1 MRIPEGR
8 LLVAK
13 AGRMVEH
20 ARRGLRGLSAGV
32 LALGVGCLLMTAFV
46 IATEEQAVSA
56 FLVLVVFGGMS
67 GLVFA
72 IVRRP
77 GFAFIAITA
86 FFISTFVASAFKF
99 NFVAMNLH
107 VYDAVFYLF
116 SVAQLSFFAQTFQ
129 SAAFGL
135 VAGLIVTFGALA
147 LAWRA
152 DRARVLGRS
161 GLALALIVS
170 LGAIACAGGLLVQR
184 GSPFFNENQNVYS
197 AFIASFGDLPA
208 LSKARG
214 FLEISAQASLAP
226 GQTEAIVCNPTTNP
240 PDIVLTLNES
250 AMPPGVYPQL
260 AFPPEARPL
269 FESFDKRI
277 HKLRVETFGG
287 GTWLSDFSALTGLS
301 TNMFGGMRNFALQ
314 LTAGRLRHTLPQ
326 YLKACGY
333 DTTLI
338 YPSLAEF
345 AGSARFYRAIG
356 FDKVIDRQAHKAP
369 DERQRDA
376 FYYDQVRKVFDAA
389 RSRENAR
396 PQFIVVSS
404 MSTHSPWNF
413 RFAPE
418 AVKPGDNM
426 RWTGN
431 AEFDEYLWRLV
442 LAKRDRDAFRASLAK
457 NYPGKPFLF
466 VGYGDHQPALARL
479 PLENALELADK
490 GSAWQLDPA
499 SRAFE
504 TYYSIE
510 GLGFTPA
517 IAMPDAPIIEIPHL
531 ATIAVAAAGLPLD
544 SVYQRRWW
552 LMGTCKGLYT
562 SCADKGAVMGFQ
574 RWLADSG
581 WMAQR

>member
-1 MRIPEGR
+1 MRFSQARFLI
-8 LLVAK
+8 VK
-13 AGRMVEH
+13 AGGASRG
-20 ARRGLRGLSAGV
+20 ARA
-32 LALGVGCLLMTAFV
+32 LALASLAMAAFI
-46 IATEEQAVSA
+46 IATEELFSTAL
-56 FLVLVVFGGMS
+56 LVIA
-67 GLVFA
+67 VFA
-72 IVRRP
+72 SLNGIMFTLTRRP
-77 GFAFIAITA
+77 GFSFIAT
-86 FFISTFVASAFKF
+86 STFFVCAFAASAFKF
-99 NFVAMNLH
+99 GVVAMNLH
-107 VYDAVFYLF
+107 VYDAIFYLF
-116 SVAQLSFFAQTFQ
+116 SVAQISFFLQTFQ
-129 SAAFGL
+129 SAALGL
-135 VAGLIVTFGALA
+135 AAGLAIAFGALA
-147 LAWRA
+147 LLWRSE
-152 DRARVLGRS
+152 RVRMPGRG
-161 GLALALIVS
+161 GLALTLAVS
-170 LGAIACAGGLLVQR
+170 LSVTAGASGLLIQR

-214 FLEISAQASLAP
+214 FLEMSAQAGLSGVRP
-226 GQTEAIVCNPTTNP
+226 EAIACNPMTNP

-260 AFPPEARPL
+260 AYPPEALPL
-269 FESFDKRI
+269 FESFDGRI

-301 TNMFGGMRNFALQ
+301 TNMFGSMRNFALQ

-333 DTTLI
+333 ETTLI

-356 FDKVIDRQAHKAP
+356 FDRVIDRQAHKAP

-376 FYYDQVRKVFDAA
+376 FYFDQVRKVFDAA
-389 RSRENAR
+389 RRQENAR
-396 PQFIVVSS
+396 PQFIVVST
-404 MSTHSPWNF
+404 MSNHSPWNF

-418 AVKPGDNM
+418 AVAPGDNM

-442 LAKRDRDAFRASLAK
+442 LAKRDREAFRADLAK
-457 NYPGKPFLF
+457 RYPGKPFLF

-479 PLENALELADK
+479 PLENARDLADK

-510 GLGFTPA
+510 GLGFTPR
-517 IAMPDAPIIEIPHL
+517 IAMPQMDVVEIPHL
-531 ATIAVAAAGLPLD
+531 ATLTVAAAGLPLD

-552 LMGTCKGLYT
+552 LMETCKGLYT
-562 SCADKGAVMGFQ
+562 TCADKGAVLSFQ
-574 RWLADSG
+574 RWLVDAG